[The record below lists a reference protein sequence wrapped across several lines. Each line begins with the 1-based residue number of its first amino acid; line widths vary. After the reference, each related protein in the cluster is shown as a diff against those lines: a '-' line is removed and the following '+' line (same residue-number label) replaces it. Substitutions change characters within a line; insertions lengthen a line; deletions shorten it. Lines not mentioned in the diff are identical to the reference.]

1 MNTNTNM
8 KWTQRRMASLALA
21 VAGVTVVG
29 LLAAGSASAQ
39 GGGTV
44 NPLRSPLCTPRAE
57 EGQGGESGNLAA
69 VAQALGIDEAVLK
82 AALKSGKTIADVAQA
97 NNVPVANVI
106 AAIVADRQ
114 SHIAQAVADGKLTQA
129 QADEKLEYLTA
140 KVTESVSNL
149 PRNGSNG
156 GGGRGNT
163 GGNTGRVRETAPAAP
178 SSSGVTGQPSNTGR
192 SQAPAEQP
200 TASAAN
206 STTAAAT
213 AVPPSGNVGG
223 GRGGNGGGRGGNTGG
238 NGGSRGGN
246 TGGNGRP

>member
-1 MNTNTNM
+1 MAFQELATRIAHRNTGRYSNDP
-8 KWTQRRMASLALA
+8 
-21 VAGVTVVG
+21 VADRIMVRI
-29 LLAAGSASAQ
+29 AAD
-39 GGGTV
+39 
-44 NPLRSPLCTPRAE
+44 E
-57 EGQGGESGNLAA
+57 NLHM
-69 VAQALGIDEAVLK
+69 VFYRDMLK

-223 GRGGNGGGRGGNTGG
+223 GRGGNTGGGRGGNTGG
-238 NGGSRGGN
+238 GR
-246 TGGNGRP
+246 GGNGRP

>member
-57 EGQGGESGNLAA
+57 EGQSGESGNLAA

-140 KVTESVSNL
+140 KVTESVSTL
-149 PRNGSNG
+149 PLQGGNGGNG
-156 GGGRGNT
+156 GGGRG
-163 GGNTGRVRETAPAAP
+163 RENAPAAP
-178 SSSGVTGQPSNTGR
+178 SASGVTGQPSNTGR

-238 NGGSRGGN
+238 NGGGR
-246 TGGNGRP
+246 GGNGRP

>member
-114 SHIAQAVADGKLTQA
+114 AHIAQAVVDGKLTQA

-140 KVTESVSNL
+140 KVTESVSTL
-149 PRNGSNG
+149 PLQGGNGGNG
-156 GGGRGNT
+156 GGGRG
-163 GGNTGRVRETAPAAP
+163 RETAPAAP
-178 SSSGVTGQPSNTGR
+178 SASGVTGQPSNTGR

-238 NGGSRGGN
+238 NGGGR
-246 TGGNGRP
+246 GGNGRP

>member
-114 SHIAQAVADGKLTQA
+114 AHIAQAVVDGKLTQA
-129 QADEKLEYLTA
+129 QANEKLEYLTA

-213 AVPPSGNVGG
+213 AVPPSGNA
-223 GRGGNGGGRGGNTGG
+223 GGGRGGNTGG
-238 NGGSRGGN
+238 GRGGN
-246 TGGNGRP
+246 TGGGRGGNGRP

>member
-57 EGQGGESGNLAA
+57 EGQGGESGNLAV

-114 SHIAQAVADGKLTQA
+114 AHIAQAVVDGKLTQA
-129 QADEKLEYLTA
+129 QANEKLEYLTA

-156 GGGRGNT
+156 GGRGNT
-163 GGNTGRVRETAPAAP
+163 GGNGGRVRETAPAAP
-178 SSSGVTGQPSNTGR
+178 GSSGVTGQPSNTGR
-192 SQAPAEQP
+192 SQAPAQQP

-206 STTAAAT
+206 STTAVAT
-213 AVPPSGNVGG
+213 AVPPSGNAGG
-223 GRGGNGGGRGGNTGG
+223 GRGGNAGGNGGGRGGN
-238 NGGSRGGN
+238 
-246 TGGNGRP
+246 GRP